1 MMEKKYTIERSLLK
15 PGDIILTAEKAA
27 VSKGVRVGTG
37 SRFSH
42 AAIWVG
48 GTMIEAVREGVF
60 SKNVQR
66 LILDKPSH
74 CVVLRSRKPLS
85 EREIEQVCFYAHTQ
99 VGSLY
104 ALDEALL
111 VLPRRMMKLES
122 TKKQFCSRLVALAYT
137 QIDFEFINL
146 GSPHYCTPGKLAR
159 CKAFERVP
167 GIVREALPG
176 EVEFALSDDPI
187 KKNATDTF
195 EWLAKVRGLVES
207 DPALKAAFD
216 IQTINDV
223 GDLLVQRP
231 QLDEKVVSFLHEN
244 DYLTFYDHDQ
254 QVNPFR
260 YQPELMTVELRL
272 ADDPEDFIIQEL
284 EKEYSLAKRHALNID
299 ATIGN
304 FLATGLSFVMEH
316 LKLYQNLM
324 NEVWIRL
331 NNIAIA
337 CESVGMSEAADGA
350 RELMLEI
357 KGPLERGKTVID
369 NPHLGMHGK
378 LALTRAMR

>member
-1 MMEKKYTIERSLLK
+1 MMEKKYTIERSRLK

-60 SKNVQR
+60 SKNAQR
-66 LILDKPSH
+66 LMLDKPSH

-85 EREIEQVCFYAHTQ
+85 DHELDKICYYAHSQ

-104 ALDEALL
+104 ALDEAML
-111 VLPRRMMKLES
+111 VLPRRLMKLES

-137 QIDFEFINL
+137 QIDYDFINL

-167 GIVREALPG
+167 GIVREVLPG
-176 EVEFALSDDPI
+176 ELDFAMSNDPV
-187 KKNATDTF
+187 KKNAAATF
-195 EWLAKVRGLVES
+195 EWLAKVRDLVES
-207 DPALKAAFD
+207 DLALKAVFD

-223 GDLLVQRP
+223 ADLLIKQP
-231 QLDEKVVSFLHEN
+231 QLDEIVVGFLHEN
-244 DYLTFYDHDQ
+244 DYLTYFNHDMQ
-254 QVNPFR
+254 ASPFR
-260 YQPELMTVELRL
+260 YQPDLMTLELRL
-272 ADDPEDFIIQEL
+272 ADDPEGFIAQEL
-284 EKEYSLAKRHALNID
+284 GKEYSLAKRHALNID
-299 ATIGN
+299 NSIQN
-304 FLATGLSFVMEH
+304 YLSTGLSFVMEH

-324 NEVWIRL
+324 NGVWIRL
-331 NNIAIA
+331 TNIAIA
-337 CESVGMSEAADGA
+337 CESGGMSEAAQGA

-357 KGPLERGKTVID
+357 KEPLDRGQTVIE
-369 NPHLGMHGK
+369 NPHLGLPAKM
-378 LALTRAMR
+378 ALSRAMV